1 MANKQYEVPNISCM
15 HCRRA
20 IESALGGM
28 AGVEKVEVN
37 VEDKTVDVS
46 YDENAVTPE
55 SLEERLAEEGYPV
68 KK

>member
-1 MANKQYEVPNISCM
+1 M